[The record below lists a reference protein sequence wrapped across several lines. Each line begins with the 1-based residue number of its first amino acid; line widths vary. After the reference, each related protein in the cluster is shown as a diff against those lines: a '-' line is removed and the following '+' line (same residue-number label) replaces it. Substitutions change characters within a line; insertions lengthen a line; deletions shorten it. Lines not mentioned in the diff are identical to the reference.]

1 MKKRWIVV
9 AVVALL
15 VCAAVYVSTTRERT
29 VPGTEQTYY
38 GTVSDRAMSPV
49 DVRDPFDR
57 GRAYVGIKLDNGEGM
72 LFWLAKESYP
82 DVGIG
87 DYVEIESAIEKGT
100 DLLVATRITVVPQ

>member
-15 VCAAVYVSTTRERT
+15 VCAAAYVSMTRERT

-38 GTVSDRAMSPV
+38 GTVSDRAMSRV
-49 DVRDPFDR
+49 DERDPFDR
-57 GRAYVGIKLDNGEGM
+57 GRSYIGIKLDNGEGM
-72 LFWLAKESYP
+72 LFWLAKDCDS
-82 DVGIG
+82 DAGRG

-100 DLLVATRITVVPQ
+100 DLLVATKITVIPR